1 MAVANTLAYY
11 DTATITA
18 FVGLAPRPNPLK
30 KSWGKFSH
38 SFSVKLDRF
47 SALGNIVYNNE
58 TVQLSE
64 RVKILAPKKFNR
76 IGPAG

>member
-11 DTATITA
+11 DTAIITA
-18 FVGLAPRPNPLK
+18 LK
-30 KSWGKFSH
+30 KPWGRFFH

-47 SALGNIVYNNE
+47 SAPANKVFNNE

-64 RVKILAPKKFNR
+64 RVKYLTPKKFNR